1 MDKVLETFKDKTK
14 MAIITFLLFI
24 IGIFIGYFVFK
35 VNPERVIM
43 NLDKLLGNLIEIGE
57 AMNNKSKLHITGLI
71 FQNNIKALLVI
82 IFGGI
87 ALGLIPVFSIFF
99 NGFVIGIVMAFSL
112 YQGKSITFFLAGLIP
127 HGILELPAVIMAGA
141 FGLKT
146 GIDIIFPGSK
156 SRKELLQVNLKNS
169 LLSLGVF
176 VPILFLAAAIE
187 ATITP
192 YVMKLFI

>member
-1 MDKVLETFKDKTK
+1 MDKILETFKDKTK

-82 IFGGI
+82 IF
-87 ALGLIPVFSIFF
+87 V
-99 NGFVIGIVMAFSL
+99 V
-112 YQGKSITFFLAGLIP
+112 
-127 HGILELPAVIMAGA
+127 
-141 FGLKT
+141 
-146 GIDIIFPGSK
+146 
-156 SRKELLQVNLKNS
+156 
-169 LLSLGVF
+169 
-176 VPILFLAAAIE
+176 
-187 ATITP
+187 
-192 YVMKLFI
+192 